1 MRLQAHSIQV
11 TWAFLSK
18 KCLSL
23 VFLFSLAVTQLK
35 AQAFDVFKE
44 PCLFVTLASGSI
56 DAYPLSSID
65 GNYHINGDS
74 IHIRLTSGSVVG
86 YHKDEYRDIGTEI
99 PQLPHMTSYKF
110 NNKYNPNLNQDVEAT
125 SIDDV
130 IDFKINAIGKSLTAS
145 FQLSDNRAVAYIG
158 DKLQTSKV
166 SRNRFDRSIE
176 YTVTYPGYNV
186 VTGGERMPFGRI
198 YTINTEWLTDNGKV
212 ARIDIDI
219 EKGHSVTSK
228 KYYMKARFS
237 ITGHGTYYD
246 FSDSVQIKGRGNNS
260 WNYSKKSYRLKF
272 DQKVKPFGLT
282 KGKSWVL
289 LANPQHGSLMTNAI
303 AMKIGQLANVPY
315 TNHIIPV
322 ELYINGKYQGSYIFT
337 ENIGLSNNS
346 VDVDEEGAYMLEL
359 DSYYDEE
366 FRFRSA
372 SSNLPV
378 NIKDPDLME
387 DEINKVSSSLLES
400 MLNDNCHNSIP
411 SQNLPG
417 TSLIGTVI
425 SNYKAQDVIFNAIKE
440 QFNRLDSIVC
450 NNGNLDEV
458 LDLDAAA
465 RFVLVNEFVFN
476 REILHPKSTFLWKSD
491 ILSSDSKFILGP
503 IWDFDYA
510 FGYVDKKYFMNVT
523 RSRFT
528 LNIEL
533 PGSKFFTSLRQNR
546 EFQRHYYKVW
556 REFIE
561 KECIKEVM
569 EYIADYYAFVKES
582 YANNAGEWGDDTAY
596 GDGIPAMQQW
606 VKKRYD
612 YIVAN
617 LTVYDITDLVDDSE
631 AGDGGKAMD
640 TPSHNHT
647 DMIYTIYGERVTDSR
662 NLQQGLYI
670 INGKKVF
677 IRRK

>member
-1 MRLQAHSIQV
+1 
-11 TWAFLSK
+11 
-18 KCLSL
+18 
-23 VFLFSLAVTQLK
+23 
-35 AQAFDVFKE
+35 
-44 PCLFVTLASGSI
+44 
-56 DAYPLSSID
+56 
-65 GNYHINGDS
+65 
-74 IHIRLTSGSVVG
+74 
-86 YHKDEYRDIGTEI
+86 
-99 PQLPHMTSYKF
+99 
-110 NNKYNPNLNQDVEAT
+110 
-125 SIDDV
+125 
-130 IDFKINAIGKSLTAS
+130 
-145 FQLSDNRAVAYIG
+145 
-158 DKLQTSKV
+158 
-166 SRNRFDRSIE
+166 
-176 YTVTYPGYNV
+176 
-186 VTGGERMPFGRI
+186 
-198 YTINTEWLTDNGKV
+198 
-212 ARIDIDI
+212 
-219 EKGHSVTSK
+219 
-228 KYYMKARFS
+228 
-237 ITGHGTYYD
+237 
-246 FSDSVQIKGRGNNS
+246 
-260 WNYSKKSYRLKF
+260 
-272 DQKVKPFGLT
+272 
-282 KGKSWVL
+282 
-289 LANPQHGSLMTNAI
+289 MTNAI

-346 VDVDEEGAYMLEL
+346 VDVDEERAYMLEL

-476 REILHPKSTFLWKSD
+476 REILHPKSTFLWKAD

-523 RSRFT
+523 RNRFT
-528 LNIEL
+528 LSIEL

-582 YANNAGEWGDDTAY
+582 YANNAGEWGDDTA
-596 GDGIPAMQQW
+596 
-606 VKKRYD
+606 
-612 YIVAN
+612 
-617 LTVYDITDLVDDSE
+617 
-631 AGDGGKAMD
+631 
-640 TPSHNHT
+640 
-647 DMIYTIYGERVTDSR
+647 
-662 NLQQGLYI
+662 
-670 INGKKVF
+670 
-677 IRRK
+677 